1 MNHLSLAESNS
12 LAAAALEE
20 MRVLRDRWMWF
31 LLLGIAMVV
40 LGSIAIGWACLANLT
55 IAATWLFGFLLLAGG
70 IGEIIHAF
78 SVGRWS
84 GTLLHMLIG
93 VLYIVVGFMII
104 EDPGDS
110 AILLT
115 KIISIFL
122 MVGGLFRIV
131 AALSQRFSGWGWVLL
146 NGAVTLLLGVL
157 VYKQLPVSGLW
168 FIGLYIGIDM
178 IMNGWSYV
186 MLGLTLKQMPERPAL
201 AP

>member
-1 MNHLSLAESNS
+1 MNHLTAANATS
-12 LAAAALEE
+12 LAAEALEE
-20 MRVLRDRWMWF
+20 LRVLRDRWMWF

-40 LGSIAIGWACLANLT
+40 LGSIAIGWACLATMT

-70 IGEIIHAF
+70 IGEIIHGF

-84 GTLLHMLIG
+84 GTLLHMFIG

-104 EDPGDS
+104 EDPGDG

-122 MVGGLFRIV
+122 MVGGLFRMV

-146 NGAVTLLLGVL
+146 NGSVTLLLGVL
-157 VYKQLPVSGLW
+157 VYKQLPFSGLW

-186 MLGLTLKQMPERPAL
+186 MLGLTLKQLPERTAL